1 MTETTSEQANTFEKK
16 TPKGMIFLGLGLLIV
31 AVITA
36 IVSLVGV
43 KDFGKSYDVKAGKEY
58 YLLADED
65 ALTAKECALVDSEG
79 KQLVDRIEAADLKF
93 SQDDLEISDVSLP
106 LTKNKGVYTSI
117 KFTEDIEGA
126 EYTCDQGNIYISK
139 YSSGTLQA
147 LRWVTMLCGAAGVAI
162 LILAAFANQRK
173 RVADD
178 ADDTA
183 DADAEDTEDTAD
195 ADAEDTKDAED

>member
-1 MTETTSEQANTFEKK
+1 MTDTTSEQANSFERK

-43 KDFGKSYDVKAGKEY
+43 KDFGKGYDVQAGKEY

-106 LTKNKGVYTSI
+106 LTKNRGVYTSI

-126 EYTCDQGNIYISK
+126 KYTCDQGNIYISK

-173 RVADD
+173 RGADD
-178 ADDTA
+178 ADSA
-183 DADAEDTEDTAD
+183 ADAEDTEDT
-195 ADAEDTKDAED
+195 ED

>member
-1 MTETTSEQANTFEKK
+1 MTETTTEQANSFERK

-43 KDFGKSYDVKAGKEY
+43 KDFGKGYDVQAGKEY

-126 EYTCDQGNIYISK
+126 KYTCDQGSIYISK

-173 RVADD
+173 RGADD

-183 DADAEDTEDTAD
+183 DAEDAEDTED
-195 ADAEDTKDAED
+195 

>member
-1 MTETTSEQANTFEKK
+1 MTDTTSEQANSFERK

-43 KDFGKSYDVKAGKEY
+43 KDFGKGYDVQAGKEY

-126 EYTCDQGNIYISK
+126 KYTCDQGNIYISK

-173 RVADD
+173 RGADD
-178 ADDTA
+178 ADSAA
-183 DADAEDTEDTAD
+183 DAVDAEDTED
-195 ADAEDTKDAED
+195 

>member
-1 MTETTSEQANTFEKK
+1 MTETTTEQANSFERK

-183 DADAEDTEDTAD
+183 DADAEDTEDT
-195 ADAEDTKDAED
+195 ED

>member
-1 MTETTSEQANTFEKK
+1 MTETTTEQANSFERK

-43 KDFGKSYDVKAGKEY
+43 KDFGKGYDVKAGKEY

-65 ALTAKECALVDSEG
+65 ALTAKECTLVDKED
-79 KQLVDRIEAADLKF
+79 KPLVDRIEAADLKF

-183 DADAEDTEDTAD
+183 DADAEDTEDT
-195 ADAEDTKDAED
+195 ED

>member
-1 MTETTSEQANTFEKK
+1 MTDTTSEQANSFERK

-43 KDFGKSYDVKAGKEY
+43 TDFGKGYDVKAGKEY
-58 YLLADED
+58 YLLADEE
-65 ALTAKECALVDSEG
+65 ALNAKECTLVDSEG

-178 ADDTA
+178 ADDTE
-183 DADAEDTEDTAD
+183 DAED
-195 ADAEDTKDAED
+195 

>member
-1 MTETTSEQANTFEKK
+1 MTDTTSEQANSFERK

-43 KDFGKSYDVKAGKEY
+43 KDFGKGYDVQAGKEY

-79 KQLVDRIEAADLKF
+79 KQLIDRIEAADLKF

-126 EYTCDQGNIYISK
+126 KYTCDQGNIYISK

-173 RVADD
+173 RGADD
-178 ADDTA
+178 ADSAA
-183 DADAEDTEDTAD
+183 DAVDAEDTED
-195 ADAEDTKDAED
+195 

>member
-1 MTETTSEQANTFEKK
+1 MTETTSAQATTVEKK
-16 TPKGMIFLGLGLLIV
+16 TPKSMIFLGLGLLIV

-36 IVSLVGV
+36 VVSLVGV
-43 KDFGKSYDVKAGKEY
+43 KDFGKSYDVSAGKEY
-58 YLLADED
+58 YLLADEE
-65 ALTAKECALVDSEG
+65 ALNAKECTLVDKED
-79 KQLVDRIEAADLKF
+79 KNLADRIEAADLKF
-93 SQDDLEISDVSLP
+93 SQEDLEISDVSLP

-126 EYTCDQGNIYISK
+126 KYTCDQGNIYISK

-162 LILAAFANQRK
+162 LILAVFANQRK

-178 ADDTA
+178 SESAADTVDTTDTA
-183 DADAEDTEDTAD
+183 DTADTDDAER
-195 ADAEDTKDAED
+195 

>member
-1 MTETTSEQANTFEKK
+1 MTETTTEQANSFERK

-43 KDFGKSYDVKAGKEY
+43 KDFGKGYDVQAGKEY

-126 EYTCDQGNIYISK
+126 KYTCDQGNIYISK

-173 RVADD
+173 RAADD
-178 ADDTA
+178 ADSAADTE
-183 DADAEDTEDTAD
+183 DAEDAEDTEDT
-195 ADAEDTKDAED
+195 ED

>member
-1 MTETTSEQANTFEKK
+1 MTETTTEQANSFERK

-183 DADAEDTEDTAD
+183 DADAEDT
-195 ADAEDTKDAED
+195 KDAED

>member
-1 MTETTSEQANTFEKK
+1 MTETTAEQANSFERK

-43 KDFGKSYDVKAGKEY
+43 KDFGKGYDVQAGKEY

-126 EYTCDQGNIYISK
+126 KYTCDQGSIYISK

-173 RVADD
+173 RGADD

-183 DADAEDTEDTAD
+183 DAEDAEDTED
-195 ADAEDTKDAED
+195 

>member
-1 MTETTSEQANTFEKK
+1 MTETPSAQATTVEKK
-16 TPKGMIFLGLGLLIV
+16 TPKGMTFLGLGLLIV

-43 KDFGKSYDVKAGKEY
+43 KDFGKGYDVKAGKEY

-126 EYTCDQGNIYISK
+126 KYTCDQGNIYISK

-183 DADAEDTEDTAD
+183 DADAEDT
-195 ADAEDTKDAED
+195 KDAED

>member
-1 MTETTSEQANTFEKK
+1 MTETTTEQANSFERK

-195 ADAEDTKDAED
+195 

>member
-1 MTETTSEQANTFEKK
+1 MTDTTSEQANSFERK

-43 KDFGKSYDVKAGKEY
+43 KDFGKGYDVQAGKEY

-126 EYTCDQGNIYISK
+126 KYTCDQGSIYISK

-173 RVADD
+173 RGADD

-183 DADAEDTEDTAD
+183 DAEDTEDT
-195 ADAEDTKDAED
+195 ED

>member
-1 MTETTSEQANTFEKK
+1 MTETTTEQANSFERK

>member
-1 MTETTSEQANTFEKK
+1 MTHHKAEDFSEQEDQSATEGTPQDTTEGK
-16 TPKGMIFLGLGLLIV
+16 TPKSMIFLGLGLLVV

-43 KDFGKSYDVKAGKEY
+43 KDFGKGYDVSGGKEY

-65 ALTAKECALVDSEG
+65 ALSARQCTLTDEHDKDLA
-79 KQLVDRIEAADLKF
+79 DRIREADLKF

-117 KFTEDIEGA
+117 TFKEDVA
-126 EYTCDQGNIYISK
+126 KAKYNCDKGTIYISTF
-139 YSSGTLQA
+139 SSGTLQA

-162 LILAAFANQRK
+162 LILAAFAKQRK
-173 RVADD
+173 KDSETVSESD
-178 ADDTA
+178 ADL
-183 DADAEDTEDTAD
+183 EEN
-195 ADAEDTKDAED
+195 

>member
-1 MTETTSEQANTFEKK
+1 MTETTTEQANSFERK

-178 ADDTA
+178 ADDAA

>member
-1 MTETTSEQANTFEKK
+1 MTDTTSEQANSFERK

-43 KDFGKSYDVKAGKEY
+43 KDFGKGYDVQAGKEY

-126 EYTCDQGNIYISK
+126 KYTCDQGNIYISK

-162 LILAAFANQRK
+162 LILAVFANQRK
-173 RVADD
+173 RGADD

-183 DADAEDTEDTAD
+183 DAVDAEDTED
-195 ADAEDTKDAED
+195 

>member
-1 MTETTSEQANTFEKK
+1 MTETTTEQANSFERK

-43 KDFGKSYDVKAGKEY
+43 KDFGKSYDVSAGKEY
-58 YLLADED
+58 YLLADEE
-65 ALTAKECALVDSEG
+65 ALNAKECTLVDKED
-79 KQLVDRIEAADLKF
+79 KPLVDRIEAADLKF

-126 EYTCDQGNIYISK
+126 KYTCDQGNIYISK

-183 DADAEDTEDTAD
+183 DADAEDT
-195 ADAEDTKDAED
+195 KDAED

>member
-1 MTETTSEQANTFEKK
+1 MTETPSAQATTVEKK
-16 TPKGMIFLGLGLLIV
+16 TPKGMTFLGLGLLIV

-43 KDFGKSYDVKAGKEY
+43 KDFGKSYDVSAGKEY
-58 YLLADED
+58 YLLADEE
-65 ALTAKECALVDSEG
+65 ALNAKECTLVDKED
-79 KQLVDRIEAADLKF
+79 KNLADRIEAADLKF
-93 SQDDLEISDVSLP
+93 SQEDLEISDVSLP

-126 EYTCDQGNIYISK
+126 KYTCDQGNIYISK

-183 DADAEDTEDTAD
+183 DADAEDT
-195 ADAEDTKDAED
+195 KDAED

>member
-1 MTETTSEQANTFEKK
+1 MTETTTEQANSFERK

-43 KDFGKSYDVKAGKEY
+43 KDFGKGYDVKAGKEY

-126 EYTCDQGNIYISK
+126 KYTCDQGNIYISK

-183 DADAEDTEDTAD
+183 DADAEDT
-195 ADAEDTKDAED
+195 KDAED

>member
-1 MTETTSEQANTFEKK
+1 MTETTAEQANSFERK

-43 KDFGKSYDVKAGKEY
+43 KDFGKGYDVKAGKEY

-173 RVADD
+173 RAADD
-178 ADDTA
+178 ADSA
-183 DADAEDTEDTAD
+183 ADAEDTEDT
-195 ADAEDTKDAED
+195 ED

>member
-1 MTETTSEQANTFEKK
+1 MTETTTEQANSFERK

-43 KDFGKSYDVKAGKEY
+43 KDFGKGYDVKAGKEY

-126 EYTCDQGNIYISK
+126 KYTCDQGNIYISK

-183 DADAEDTEDTAD
+183 DADAEDTK
-195 ADAEDTKDAED
+195 DAEDTEDTED

>member
-1 MTETTSEQANTFEKK
+1 MTETTTEQANSFERK

-43 KDFGKSYDVKAGKEY
+43 KDFGKGYDVKAGKEY

-183 DADAEDTEDTAD
+183 DADAEDT
-195 ADAEDTKDAED
+195 KDAED

>member
-1 MTETTSEQANTFEKK
+1 MTETTAEQANSFERK

-43 KDFGKSYDVKAGKEY
+43 KDFGKGYDVQAGKEY

-65 ALTAKECALVDSEG
+65 ALTAKECTLVDKEG

-126 EYTCDQGNIYISK
+126 KYTCDQGNIYISK

-173 RVADD
+173 RAADD
-178 ADDTA
+178 ADSA
-183 DADAEDTEDTAD
+183 ADTEDEE
-195 ADAEDTKDAED
+195 DAEGAKDAED

>member
-1 MTETTSEQANTFEKK
+1 MTETTTEQANSFERK

-43 KDFGKSYDVKAGKEY
+43 KDFGKGYDVKAGKEY

-178 ADDTA
+178 ADDA
-183 DADAEDTEDTAD
+183 AD

>member
-1 MTETTSEQANTFEKK
+1 MTETPSEQANTFEKK

-43 KDFGKSYDVKAGKEY
+43 KDFGKGYDVKAGKEY
-58 YLLADED
+58 YLLADEE
-65 ALTAKECALVDSEG
+65 ALNAKECTLVDKEDRP
-79 KQLVDRIEAADLKF
+79 LVDRIEAADLKF

-178 ADDTA
+178 ADDA
-183 DADAEDTEDTAD
+183 EDAEDTED
-195 ADAEDTKDAED
+195 

>member
-1 MTETTSEQANTFEKK
+1 MTETTTEQANSFERK

-126 EYTCDQGNIYISK
+126 EYTCDIYISK

-178 ADDTA
+178 ADDA
-183 DADAEDTEDTAD
+183 AD

>member
-1 MTETTSEQANTFEKK
+1 MTETTTEQANSFERK

-43 KDFGKSYDVKAGKEY
+43 KDFGKGYDVQAGKEY

-126 EYTCDQGNIYISK
+126 KYTCDQGSIYISK

-173 RVADD
+173 RGADD

-183 DADAEDTEDTAD
+183 DAEDTEDT
-195 ADAEDTKDAED
+195 ED

>member
-1 MTETTSEQANTFEKK
+1 MTETPSEQANTFEKK

-43 KDFGKSYDVKAGKEY
+43 KDFGKSYDVSAGKEY
-58 YLLADED
+58 YLLADEE
-65 ALTAKECALVDSEG
+65 ALNAKECTLVDKED
-79 KQLVDRIEAADLKF
+79 KPLVDRIEAADLKF

-126 EYTCDQGNIYISK
+126 KYTCDQGNIYISK

-162 LILAAFANQRK
+162 LILAAFASKRK
-173 RVADD
+173 PVADD
-178 ADDTA
+178 ADDTE
-183 DADAEDTEDTAD
+183 DAED
-195 ADAEDTKDAED
+195 

>member
-1 MTETTSEQANTFEKK
+1 MTDTTSEQANSFERK

-43 KDFGKSYDVKAGKEY
+43 KDFGKGYDVQAGKEY

-65 ALTAKECALVDSEG
+65 ALTAKECTLVDKEG

-126 EYTCDQGNIYISK
+126 KYTCDQGNIYISK

-173 RVADD
+173 RAGDD
-178 ADDTA
+178 ADSA
-183 DADAEDTEDTAD
+183 ADAEDA
-195 ADAEDTKDAED
+195 KDAED